1 MYYDFEKEK
10 KSNELLMVTIWEKKL
25 QEKNNM
31 KKLRVYA
38 LKLLPSL
45 SKFYGENIIKYINKK

>member
-1 MYYDFEKEK
+1 MTLRKKKELIANGDNLEK
-10 KSNELLMVTIWEKKL
+10 KKKKL
-25 QEKNNM
+25 YRKNNM

-45 SKFYGENIIKYINKK
+45 SKF